1 MGGHSVDK
9 ETATEREQEA
19 INESLE
25 EPGMPE
31 AALPEEAERTSV
43 STQHGRRR
51 NGRQPQAAPPL
62 VEEEGAFDQE
72 LLEEDQTA
80 PAPDESGDTLE
91 QIRKVAP
98 WVMLTLFAVFP
109 NLLTLGLLVVSLA
122 LNGSQLLRLV
132 RSLKL
137 EHWGYVGLTLL
148 AGGLRFWDLGL
159 KPLHHDES
167 MHAYFSWI
175 LFLNPSSYQYN
186 PILHGPFQFHAI
198 AYVYYVAHG
207 LGTPD
212 GGVTDVTARI
222 AAATMGTVMIPMCY
236 FLRNQ
241 IGKAGALI
249 AAFLLAISPTVV
261 YYSRFT
267 REDIYF
273 ASFIFITVVALFK
286 YSEERR
292 LRWLLFGLGAF
303 TGAYATKEAA
313 FFNIAMF
320 GGILAGFIAWEIG
333 SRFVYPWGGVRTQKD
348 DREESDRDDDE
359 ASQPQ
364 EDSAA
369 ASAAQNSPR
378 VRLPLGL
385 NAHAGVPAVLL
396 FLAAAGVAAK
406 LVLNW
411 VEGVSNW
418 IAATDKLNDPRFA
431 KIAAARLSTAQ
442 ATAQNIEDV
451 LVNALLI
458 ALVLIA
464 VIVLLVVVWQLFT
477 DPYATAPEEQDR
489 SIPLTLWGGWSLLIP
504 LGMVAIAQAFF
515 WFAPGVPWEVGFCI
529 DFLAVALA
537 VEWLRRALARWADP
551 VRQPL
556 LYQLV
561 HVPWAHWF
569 FGLLVVFGIFAA
581 LFWIVPSADPSRCN
595 GSTAVQPG
603 AVCTWTQGFHQ
614 GIGDGMVQGIFY
626 WITQQQVERG
636 GQPWYYYLILIP
648 FYEQLVLLFGLGGL
662 VRCLARPTRFRLFVA
677 MWFAASLFLY
687 SWAGEKMP
695 WLTIHI
701 VLPLILLAA
710 VALEWAVVRALEM
723 LDEMAQ
729 HRYAGRPAF
738 AGGVLARSARPLAAL
753 VAAFVLLIPM
763 LHSMLFVTYVD
774 PGDAPHEMLSY
785 VQTTTDVTDV
795 MAKIE
800 ALDQKLYGGTHQLQ
814 IGLPNSQAI
823 WPFTWY
829 LRDYKNVWY
838 YYDGKTPAP
847 SSLDVIITDPGTDSV
862 YTTPDANNPQG
873 LFASREYRIRAWWDQ
888 GYMPPACVP
897 SKTKTCD
904 PNAGVGI
911 GVWPWLSYGDPLPCE
926 SMNIQN
932 PQVAQQVKQDGVV
945 YCISTTPSGS
955 TFSACKPATE
965 SQTGL
970 ACTQVPSFDAGRAF
984 SNFWDWLWTRQPIG
998 PTNGSTDF
1006 MFLVRRG
1013 LPIQP

>member
-1 MGGHSVDK
+1 MDK

-19 INESLE
+19 IKESLE
-25 EPGMPE
+25 EPGTSK
-31 AALPEEAERTSV
+31 AAATEESEQAAVPTK
-43 STQHGRRR
+43 HGRR
-51 NGRQPQAAPPL
+51 NGHQPQATQPEWVVEADEALDEQPLQENQAAPY
-62 VEEEGAFDQE
+62 A
-72 LLEEDQTA
+72 
-80 PAPDESGDTLE
+80 DESGDTLE

-98 WVMLTLFAVFP
+98 WVTLTLFAAFP
-109 NLLTLGLLVVSLA
+109 NLLTLGILVVALA
-122 LNGSQLLRLV
+122 LNGAQIIRMV

-212 GGVTDVTARI
+212 SGVTDVTARI
-222 AAATMGTVMIPMCY
+222 AAATMGTLMIPMCY

-249 AAFLLAISPTVV
+249 AAFLLAISPTIV

-273 ASFIFITVVALFK
+273 ASLIFITVVALFK

-292 LRWLLFGLGAF
+292 LRWLLLGLGAF

-333 SRFVYPWGGVRTQKD
+333 SRLVYPSARAQVEQD
-348 DREESDRDDDE
+348 DVVVSSLQDD
-359 ASQPQ
+359 AAGAQP
-364 EDSAA
+364 
-369 ASAAQNSPR
+369 AQPR
-378 VRLPLGL
+378 RLRLPFGL
-385 NAHAGVPAVLL
+385 NVHAGVPAVLL
-396 FLAAAGVAAK
+396 YLAVAGIAAK

-411 VEGVSNW
+411 VEGTSNW
-418 IAATDKLNDPRFA
+418 IAATDKASSPQFSQ
-431 KIAAARLSTAQ
+431 IAANRLATAQ
-442 ATAQNIEDV
+442 ATAQNIENV

-464 VIVLLVVVWQLFT
+464 ILVLVVVVWQLFT
-477 DPYATAPEEQDR
+477 DPYATASEDQGE
-489 SIPLTLWGGWSLLIP
+489 SFPLALKGGWSLLIP
-504 LGMVAIAQAFF
+504 VGLVVLAQAFF

-529 DFLAVALA
+529 DFAALVLA
-537 VEWLRRALARWADP
+537 VEWLRRALAGWADP

-556 LYQLV
+556 LSRLV
-561 HVPWAHWF
+561 QVPWSHWF
-569 FGLLVVFGIFAA
+569 FSLLVVFGIFAA
-581 LFWIVPSADPSRCN
+581 LFWIVPSGDPNRCN
-595 GSTAVQPG
+595 GSVAVQPG

-626 WITQQQVERG
+626 WITQQQAERG

-648 FYEQLVLLFGLGGL
+648 FYEQLVLIFGLGGL
-662 VRCLARPTRFRLFVA
+662 VRCLARPTRFRLFVVL
-677 MWFAASLFLY
+677 WFVVSLFLY

-710 VALEWAVVRALEM
+710 IALEWAVIRALAM

-729 HRYAGRPAF
+729 NRYAGRPAF
-738 AGGVLARSARPLAAL
+738 AGRLLTRSARPLFAL
-753 VAAFVLLIPM
+753 VMAFLLLIPM
-763 LHSMLFVTYVD
+763 LHTMLFVTYVD

-795 MAKIE
+795 MAKID
-800 ALDQKLYGGTHQLQ
+800 ALDQKLYGGTHQLR

-838 YYDGKTPAP
+838 YYDGKSIPP
-847 SSLDVIITDPGTDSV
+847 SELDVIITDPGADSV
-862 YTTPDANNPQG
+862 YTSPDASNPQG
-873 LFASREYRIRAWWDQ
+873 LFASKQYRIRSWWDQ

-926 SMNIQN
+926 SMNVQN
-932 PQVAQQVKQDGVV
+932 PSVAQQVKQAGVI
-945 YCISTTPSGS
+945 YCISTTTSGS
-955 TFSACKPATE
+955 TFSACKPASQ

-970 ACTQVPSFDAGRAF
+970 ACTQVPSFDAGKAF
-984 SNFWDWLWTRQPIG
+984 SNFWDWLWTRKPIG
-998 PTNGSTDF
+998 PTDGSTDF

>member
-1 MGGHSVDK
+1 VDK

-19 INESLE
+19 IKESLE
-25 EPGMPE
+25 EPGVPE
-31 AALPEEAERTSV
+31 AATGESGQAAVPPKK
-43 STQHGRRR
+43 GRR
-51 NGRQPQAAPPL
+51 NGYQPQTTQPEWAVAADDALDEQPL
-62 VEEEGAFDQE
+62 QEDQE
-72 LLEEDQTA
+72 A
-80 PAPDESGDTLE
+80 PYPDESGDTLE

-98 WVMLTLFAVFP
+98 WVTLTLFAVFP
-109 NLLTLGLLVVSLA
+109 NLLTLGILVVAVA
-122 LNGSQLLRLV
+122 LNGAHIFRMA

-137 EHWGYVGLTLL
+137 EHWGYIGLTLL

-175 LFLNPSSYQYN
+175 LYLNPSSYQYN
-186 PILHGPFQFHAI
+186 PVLHGPFQFHAI

-222 AAATMGTVMIPMCY
+222 AAATMGTLMIPMCY
-236 FLRNQ
+236 FLRDQ
-241 IGKAGALI
+241 IGKVGALI
-249 AAFLLAISPTVV
+249 AAFLLAISPTIV

-273 ASFIFITVVALFK
+273 ASFVFITVVALFK

-292 LRWLLFGLGAF
+292 LRWLLIGLGAF

-320 GGILAGFIAWEIG
+320 GGILAGFIAWEVG
-333 SRFVYPWGGVRTQKD
+333 SRLVYPWAHVQVEQD
-348 DREESDRDDDE
+348 DVVVSPLQDD
-359 ASQPQ
+359 
-364 EDSAA
+364 AA
-369 ASAAQNSPR
+369 GTPPAQSR
-378 VRLPLGL
+378 RLRLPFGL
-385 NAHAGVPAVLL
+385 NVHAGVPAVLF
-396 FLAAAGVAAK
+396 FLAVAGIAAK
-406 LVLNW
+406 VVLNW
-411 VEGVSNW
+411 VQHTSNW
-418 IAATDKLNDPRFA
+418 IAATDKYSDPNFA
-431 KIAAARLSTAQ
+431 KIAADRLATAQ
-442 ATAQNIEDV
+442 ATAQNIENV
-451 LVNALLI
+451 LVSALLI

-464 VIVLLVVVWQLFT
+464 VIVLVVVVWQLFT
-477 DPYATAPEEQDR
+477 DPYATASEEQDKPF
-489 SIPLTLWGGWSLLIP
+489 PLALRGGWPLLIP
-504 LGMVAIAQAFF
+504 VGLVFVAEVIFRF
-515 WFAPGVPWEVGFCI
+515 LAPTVPWELRFVF
-529 DFLAVALA
+529 DFVAVALA
-537 VEWLRRALARWADP
+537 VEWLRRVLARWADP

-556 LYQLV
+556 LYRLV

-581 LFWIVPSADPSRCN
+581 LFWILPTSDPSRCN
-595 GSTAVQPG
+595 GSVPVQAG
-603 AVCTWTQGFHQ
+603 TICTWTQGFHQ

-648 FYEQLVLLFGLGGL
+648 FYEQLVLIFGLGGL

-677 MWFAASLFLY
+677 LWFVVSLFLY

-710 VALEWAVVRALEM
+710 IALEWAVVRVLEM
-723 LDEMAQ
+723 LDEIAQ
-729 HRYAGRPAF
+729 NRLASRSAF
-738 AGGVLARSARPLAAL
+738 AGQVLSRSARPLFTL
-753 VAAFVLLIPM
+753 VVAFLLLIPM

-795 MAKIE
+795 MAKID
-800 ALDQKLYGGTHQLQ
+800 ALDQKLYGGTHQLK

-829 LRDYKNVWY
+829 LRDYKYVWY
-838 YYDGKTPAP
+838 YYDGKNPAP
-847 SSLDVIITDPGTDSV
+847 SALDVIITDPGADSV
-862 YTTPDANNPQG
+862 YTTPDASNPQG
-873 LFASREYRIRAWWDQ
+873 VFASKEYRIRAWWDQ

-911 GVWPWLSYGDPLPCE
+911 GVWPWLSYGDPMPCE
-926 SMNIQN
+926 SMNVQN
-932 PQVAQQVKQDGVV
+932 PQVAQQVKQAGVV
-945 YCISTTPSGS
+945 YCIATTTSGS
-955 TFSACKPATE
+955 TFSACKPASQ

-970 ACTQVPSFDAGRAF
+970 ACTRVPSFDAGKAF
-984 SNFWDWLWTRQPIG
+984 GNFWDWLWTRKPMG
-998 PTNGSTDF
+998 PTDGSTDF

-1013 LPIQP
+1013 LPVQP